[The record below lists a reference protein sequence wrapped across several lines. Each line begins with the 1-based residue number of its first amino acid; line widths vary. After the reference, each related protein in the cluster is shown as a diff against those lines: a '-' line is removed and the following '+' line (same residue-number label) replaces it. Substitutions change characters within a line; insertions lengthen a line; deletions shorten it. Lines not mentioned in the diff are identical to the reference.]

1 MFKVCFFRSLHDMM
15 IMNFRKGRNDM
26 THAHITS
33 WLITIVLFFVAVSL
47 LRSGSS
53 KAKIVQMV
61 LRLFYILT
69 IITGLLLLHSIASIS
84 ILYIVKTI
92 AGLWL
97 IGAMEM
103 VLISMKKEKSAKAAW
118 IQWIIAFAL
127 ALFLGLSLP
136 LGFDVF

>member
-1 MFKVCFFRSLHDMM
+1 
-15 IMNFRKGRNDM
+15 M

-33 WLITIVLFFVAVSL
+33 WLIAILLFLIAVSL
-47 LRSGSS
+47 QRSGSS

-61 LRLFYILT
+61 LRLFYIFT
-69 IITGLLLLHSIASIS
+69 IITGVLLLRSIASIS
-84 ILYIVKTI
+84 ALYVIKAI

-103 VLISMKKEKSAKAAW
+103 VLISMQKGKSAKAAW
-118 IQWIIAFAL
+118 IQWIIALAL

-136 LGFDVF
+136 LGFDIF

>member
-1 MFKVCFFRSLHDMM
+1 
-15 IMNFRKGRNDM
+15 M

-33 WLITIVLFFVAVSL
+33 WLVTILLFLIVVSL
-47 LRSGSS
+47 QRSGS
-53 KAKIVQMV
+53 AKVKIAQMV
-61 LRLFYILT
+61 LRLFYIFT

-92 AGLWL
+92 AGLWV

-103 VLISMKKEKSAKAAW
+103 VLVNMKKGKSAKAAW

-136 LGFDVF
+136 LGFDIF

>member
-1 MFKVCFFRSLHDMM
+1 
-15 IMNFRKGRNDM
+15 M

-33 WLITIVLFFVAVSL
+33 WLITILLFLIVVSL
-47 LRSGSS
+47 QRSGSS

-61 LRLFYILT
+61 LRLFYIFT
-69 IITGLLLLHSIASIS
+69 IITGVLLLHSIASIS
-84 ILYIVKTI
+84 FLYVIKTI

-103 VLISMKKEKSAKAAW
+103 VLISMKKGKSAKAGW
-118 IQWIIAFAL
+118 TQWIIALAL

-136 LGFDVF
+136 LGFDIF